1 MPQATAKRPRQKS
14 SEPRIMQ
21 TRLTTGGQRPAFVLN
36 RNAGRFKKNPRLVDA
51 IVREVRNRADVFA
64 TQSADELRDAADR
77 IVETEASP
85 VVLCGGDGT
94 YLASI
99 TAIAEATAGRPLPR
113 FVLVRSGT
121 VST

>member
-1 MPQATAKRPRQKS
+1 
-14 SEPRIMQ
+14 MQ
-21 TRLTTGGQRPAFVLN
+21 TGFTTTGQRPAFVLN
-36 RNAGRFKKNPRLVDA
+36 RNAGRFRRDPSLVDA
-51 IVREVRNRADVFA
+51 IVREVRNRADVFP
-64 TQSADELRDAADR
+64 TSSPGELAEAARR
-77 IVETEASP
+77 IVGVNASP

-99 TAIAEATAGRPLPR
+99 TAIAAAAAGKPLPP